1 MNWKRKI
8 VTDAVYSLSS
18 KSILKKISEKSIR
31 EDTKKKHVPFSSIEE
46 FFKGYCSYLYNPRL
60 PISSRDHFLMGY
72 WLKELSTG
80 EYKRV
85 SGLGVLGLYISG
97 VFIPYNEVAEKYC
110 FLDGSPC
117 GKLQDGK

>member
-1 MNWKRKI
+1 
-8 VTDAVYSLSS
+8 
-18 KSILKKISEKSIR
+18 
-31 EDTKKKHVPFSSIEE
+31 
-46 FFKGYCSYLYNPRL
+46 
-60 PISSRDHFLMGY
+60 MGY
-72 WLKELSTG
+72 WLRELSTG